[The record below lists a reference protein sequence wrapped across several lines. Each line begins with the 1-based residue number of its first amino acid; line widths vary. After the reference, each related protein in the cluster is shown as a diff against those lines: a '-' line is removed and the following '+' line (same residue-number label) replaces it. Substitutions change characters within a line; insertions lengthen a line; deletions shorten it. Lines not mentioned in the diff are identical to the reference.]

1 MKNCRIC
8 LFIRY
13 FIVSVIF
20 IIISSIIFVDD
31 LGYFAFVTPWNAVKV
46 IFFLG
51 FLLVIY
57 KLFENFKKDQ
67 D

>member
-20 IIISSIIFVDD
+20 IIITSIIFIDD
-31 LGYFAFVTPWNAVKV
+31 LSFFAFITPWNAVKV

-51 FLLVIY
+51 SLLVIF
-57 KLFENFKKDQ
+57 KLFESYKKDQ

>member
-13 FIVSVIF
+13 FIISVIF
-20 IIISSIIFVDD
+20 IIVSSIIFVDD
-31 LGYFAFVTPWNAVKV
+31 LSYFAFVSPWNAVKV

-51 FLLVIY
+51 SLLVLF
-57 KLFENFKKDQ
+57 KLFEYYKKDQ